1 MKKSPYRSLL
11 DTLVA
16 PLSNLRIRTRL
27 ILAFAGV
34 FVLMLAMAGFAIARL
49 AAMDR
54 QLDHITH
61 GNNQQIARVT
71 KMIDSVNQR
80 AVAVRNLA
88 LLKDADARKAELAA
102 IQAAEAS
109 YAKAEQEL
117 ITLMD
122 RYATAEAEKALMEA
136 IKRAET
142 ATQPLIAQVVEL
154 SMADKTDEA
163 VAFLMDKLRARQAR
177 WVTVL
182 KTLSGLQDKSSSEY
196 ADDANTAYGQALNWL
211 LVFVAASLLGGI
223 AVAWIVTAS
232 IIGPLGD
239 AVAIA
244 QTVAAGDLRCST
256 AVRRKDETGELLR
269 AMDGMSTHLADV
281 VRGVRNGSES
291 IAIGTTQIASGNL
304 DLSHRTEQQ
313 AANLQETA
321 ASMEQLRA
329 IVRNNEETATQ
340 ASRMAS
346 SASEAAV
353 KGGQVFSQV
362 VATMQGIANASK
374 RIADITSV
382 IDGIAFQT
390 NILALNAAVEA
401 ARAGEQGRGF
411 AVVASEVRS
420 LAQRSAHA
428 AKEIKGLISASAEQV
443 DAGSALVHG
452 AGDRMDD
459 IVAQVRRVTA
469 MISEITDATHQQT
482 QGIDAIGDAMH
493 NLDTVTQQ
501 NAALVEEAA
510 ASAESLRVQADQ
522 LLQSVSLFKLEAS
535 TGSTG
540 H

>member
-1 MKKSPYRSLL
+1 MKKSTYRSAM
-11 DTLVA
+11 DSLVA
-16 PLSNLRIRTRL
+16 PLSNLRIRARL
-27 ILAFAGV
+27 VLAFAGV
-34 FVLMLAMAGFAIARL
+34 FVLMLAMAAFAITRL
-49 AAMDR
+49 AEMDR
-54 QLDHITH
+54 QLDHITQ
-61 GNNQQIARVT
+61 GNNQQIARVS
-71 KMIDSVNQR
+71 KMIDAVSER
-80 AVAVRNLA
+80 AVRVRNLA

-102 IQAAEAS
+102 MQAAEAS

-142 ATQPLIAQVVEL
+142 ATQPLIAQAVEL

-163 VAFLMDKLRARQAR
+163 VAFIMDKVRGRVAR

-182 KTLSGLQDKSSSEY
+182 RTLSGLQDKSSSEY
-196 ADDANTAYGQALNWL
+196 AADASAAYDHALKWL
-211 LVFVAASLLGGI
+211 IGFVVASLLGGI
-223 AVAWIVTAS
+223 VVAWLVTAS
-232 IIGPLGD
+232 ITGPLSD
-239 AVAIA
+239 ALAIA
-244 QTVAAGDLRCST
+244 QTVAAGDLRCAT
-256 AVRRKDETGELLR
+256 AVRRHDETGDLLR
-269 AMDGMSTHLADV
+269 AMDSMSLQLARV
-281 VRGVRNGSES
+281 VRGVRDGSES
-291 IAIGTTQIASGNL
+291 IASGTTQIASGNL
-304 DLSHRTEQQ
+304 DLSMRTEQQ

-329 IVRNNEETATQ
+329 TVRNNEETASH

-362 VATMQGIANASK
+362 VSTMQGIATSSK

-382 IDGIAFQT
+382 IDSIVFQT

-420 LAQRSAHA
+420 LAQRSANA

-452 AGDRMDD
+452 AGDTMDD
-459 IVAQVRRVTA
+459 IVAQVRRVTT

-482 QGIDAIGDAMH
+482 AGIDAIGDAVH
-493 NLDTVTQQ
+493 NLDAVTQQ

-510 ASAESLRVQADQ
+510 ASAESLRLQADQ

-535 TGSTG
+535 AG